1 MSIQRTD
8 KSIIGQW
15 WWTIDRWALA
25 ALGMLILFG
34 VMLVSAASPA
44 IALKNGDGHFYYV
57 IKHLIFLGISVGAML
72 FISGFTRKWI
82 WRTGTIL
89 LIGSLVMILATL
101 FFGTEIKGSSRWIY
115 LFGFSLQPS
124 EFLKPAFAVS
134 TAWILSY
141 GDEQDRHRNFLISM
155 GLFACAIILLIAQPD
170 FGMSFVIGIIWFTQ
184 IILAGLSLRA
194 IAFLSCMGGAGIYAA
209 YRFLPHV
216 TSRINRFFDPASGD
230 NYQVEKALQ
239 SFEEGGVFG
248 TGLAQGNIKTR
259 LPDAH
264 ADFIFAVAG
273 EELGLLV
280 TIFLICLFAFFV
292 MRCILRIQN
301 SNDLFVIL
309 AVGGLISQFAVQSL
323 IHMGSSVNLLPA
335 KGMTLPFISYGGSS
349 LVALG
354 IGCGY
359 ILALTRRRISATMP
373 VKQNKQNTQAENKHV

>member
-1 MSIQRTD
+1 
-8 KSIIGQW
+8 
-15 WWTIDRWALA
+15 
-25 ALGMLILFG
+25 
-34 VMLVSAASPA
+34 
-44 IALKNGDGHFYYV
+44 
-57 IKHLIFLGISVGAML
+57 ML
-72 FISGFTRKWI
+72 FISGFSRKWI
-82 WRTGTIL
+82 WRTATL
-89 LIGSLVMILATL
+89 MLIGSFVMIIATL
-101 FFGTEIKGSSRWIY
+101 LFGTEIKGASRWIY
-115 LFGFSLQPS
+115 IFGLSLQPS
-124 EFLKPAFAVS
+124 EFLKPAFAVT

-141 GDEQDRHRNFLISM
+141 GDEQDRQRNFLISS
-155 GLFACAIILLIAQPD
+155 GIFGVAAILLIAQPD
-170 FGMSFVIGIIWFTQ
+170 FGMTFVLGVIWFTQ

-194 IAFLSCMGGAGIYAA
+194 ITMLGCLGITGIYAA

-216 TSRINRFFDPASGD
+216 TSRINRFLDPASGD
-230 NYQVEKALQ
+230 NYQVERALQ
-239 SFEEGGVFG
+239 SFEEGGIFG

-273 EELGLLV
+273 EELGLLF
-280 TIFLICLFAFFV
+280 TLFLICLFAFFV

-309 AVGGLISQFAVQSL
+309 AVGGLITQFAVQSL

-359 ILALTRRRISATMP
+359 ILGLTRRRVATALP
-373 VKQNKQNTQAENKHV
+373 INHTKQNTQAENTHV